1 GFMNSII
8 VICEYFHPMTN
19 TRAMQANRMA
29 TVLAKNFNVEVITT
43 DYAGEFIEFSNPNI
57 KVTRV
62 KSLKNSWLLKPYIVQ
77 KINEYFV
84 PFIGYFWA
92 KSVFKQLESR
102 NQKSTIILTISHP
115 IGAHFVGLF
124 AKRSTI
130 TENWV
135 AFFSDPWPSSILAG
149 KARRYVPISAWLQE
163 NIMRKFLSECDDILL
178 TNLNATKYLENK
190 LSVDIEHKTH
200 IVPHLLPND
209 RPAKADVKIKKT
221 LFHAG
226 QMNAERV
233 SVDFLKAFKLFS
245 EMPVYKDYKIATAGF
260 VCSNFMHEVEKL
272 QLTDKFE
279 FLGKLD
285 FEQVIE
291 IGRTSTA
298 QLLFESNSADNP
310 FILSKLTDVDAIQR
324 PVLSVTNKNSAMDI
338 FFAKSDFCALLYHEE
353 NVEKMLLK
361 LVTFIKKVENST
373 VDFVD
378 FYEFYDDDIIA
389 KTISKIVSEG
399 THGRSQ

>member
-1 GFMNSII
+1 MNSII

-19 TRAMQANRMA
+19 TRALQANRMA

-43 DYAGEFIEFSNPNI
+43 DYAGEFIELSNPDI

-62 KSLKNSWLLKPYIVQ
+62 KSLKNSWFLKPYIVQ

-124 AKRSTI
+124 AKRNTI

-163 NIMRKFLSECDDILL
+163 NIMRNFLSECDDILL
-178 TNLNATKYLENK
+178 TNLKAIKYLENK
-190 LSVDIEHKTH
+190 LGVDIAHKTH

-209 RPAKADVKIKKT
+209 RSEKADVKIKKT

-233 SVDFLKAFKLFS
+233 SVDFLKAFKLFT
-245 EMPVYKDYKIATAGF
+245 EMPQYKDYKIIMAGF
-260 VCSNFMHEVEKL
+260 VCTDFRHEVERL
-272 QLTDKFE
+272 RLTDKFE
-279 FLGKLD
+279 FVGKLD
-285 FEQVIE
+285 FKQVIE
-291 IGRTSTA
+291 MGRTSA
-298 QLLFESNSADNP
+298 ALLLFESNSADNP
-310 FILSKLTDVDAIQR
+310 FILSKLTDVDTTQR

-338 FFAKSDFCALLYHEE
+338 YFAKSDFCSLLYHEE
-353 NVEKMLLK
+353 SVEEMLTK
-361 LVTFIKKVENST
+361 LVNFIKRVENSA
-373 VDFVD
+373 VDFTD
-378 FYEFYDDDIIA
+378 FYKFYDDEIIV
-389 KTISKIVSEG
+389 KTISKIASEG
-399 THGRSQ
+399 FYDRSQ